1 MKFQINILKLS
12 YKYYKMCGI
21 FFYKS
26 DNKCSK
32 NKLKEYGEKCNHRG
46 PDNTKVRS
54 VYYRNNYMYFMFHR
68 LSINGLNNISDQP
81 LTKNNNILL
90 CNGEIYNYKLLQEK
104 YDIKLNTESDCE
116 IILHLYEIMSLNE
129 LLNNLDGVFSF
140 VLYDGCKKKIVVG
153 HDPFGIR
160 SLYMFHD
167 KETFGISSEMK
178 SLCDLNK
185 NIVFYPPGSYSIYDI
200 DTNILET
207 HKYYTLK
214 FPIYKYEEKDTI
226 ENINKIL
233 TNCVNKR
240 LITDRPIGCL
250 LSGGLDSS
258 IIASIMSKKIKNL
271 KTFSIGLNGSPDLY
285 YGEKV
290 ASHLNTDHTIVLVT
304 EKQMLDAIEKTIYQ
318 IESYDITTIRASVP
332 MLLLSEYIRDN
343 SDIKVVLS
351 GEGADEASGSY
362 LYFHNAPDSD
372 SFQEECIRLI
382 KDVQYFDAL
391 RCDKTTAGAGLEIR
405 VPFFD
410 KSFIEYYMSIDPN
423 KKMVKD
429 GMEKYLLR
437 KAFENDLPDEILWR
451 RKDGFS
457 DGVSSVDKP
466 WYEIIEEYSQKK
478 YNMCEKD
485 MYKQIYQKYYKGT
498 DNIPYMWMPKWSK
511 QTNPSNR
518 LIIS

>member
-1 MKFQINILKLS
+1 
-12 YKYYKMCGI
+12 
-21 FFYKS
+21 
-26 DNKCSK
+26 
-32 NKLKEYGEKCNHRG
+32 
-46 PDNTKVRS
+46 
-54 VYYRNNYMYFMFHR
+54 
-68 LSINGLNNISDQP
+68 
-81 LTKNNNILL
+81 
-90 CNGEIYNYKLLQEK
+90 
-104 YDIKLNTESDCE
+104 
-116 IILHLYEIMSLNE
+116 
-129 LLNNLDGVFSF
+129 
-140 VLYDGCKKKIVVG
+140 
-153 HDPFGIR
+153 
-160 SLYMFHD
+160 
-167 KETFGISSEMK
+167 
-178 SLCDLNK
+178 
-185 NIVFYPPGSYSIYDI
+185 
-200 DTNILET
+200 
-207 HKYYTLK
+207 
-214 FPIYKYEEKDTI
+214 
-226 ENINKIL
+226 
-233 TNCVNKR
+233 
-240 LITDRPIGCL
+240 
-250 LSGGLDSS
+250 
-258 IIASIMSKKIKNL
+258 MSKKIRNL

-285 YGEKV
+285 YGERV
-290 ASHLNTDHTIVLVT
+290 ASYLNTDHTVVLVT

-362 LYFHNAPDSD
+362 LYFHNAPDPD

-382 KDVQYFDAL
+382 KDVQFFDAL

-478 YNMCEKD
+478 YNMCEED
-485 MYKQIYQKYYKGT
+485 MYKHIYVKYYKGT
-498 DNIPYMWMPKWSK
+498 DNIPYMWMPKWSN